1 MAKILRRS
9 FHNISRRDIDEDALK
24 VLYRLNRNGFKAYLV
39 GGAVRDILL
48 GKKPNDYDIATDARP
63 GQIKKLF
70 SNSFLIGR
78 RFKLA
83 HIRFKGNKVIEVAT
97 FRREPEE
104 GSNEDIH
111 NTFGTPEE
119 DAHRRDIT
127 INALF
132 YDIADFSVID
142 YVGGLND
149 INKGIIRIIGDPD
162 KRFKED
168 PVRILRVLRHSSRQ
182 NFRIHHETASKVFQH
197 RDLLQNCS
205 GARMYE
211 EICKDIKSGFLMPVF
226 FQLDLF
232 GILPCL
238 LGDIGRFY
246 SDNQFE
252 TSELFNYLKTID
264 ILNISGEDIPIQDI
278 FTIIFWPWARHV
290 VGKNSESQDKSKML
304 HDEMIKAGIQIQIP
318 KVVMAHISQVLT
330 ILCNMNK
337 AVETG
342 RFKYSERKKA
352 NYLNASKV
360 FGIIIGD
367 KSNHNDPF
375 GEFFRRKVQ
384 RTRKWRNSKQLIQH
398 MG

>member
-1 MAKILRRS
+1 MTKILRRS

-83 HIRFKGNKVIEVAT
+83 HIRFKGNKIIEVAT

-104 GSNEDIH
+104 GSDEDIH

-132 YDIADFSVID
+132 YNIADFSVID
-142 YVGGLND
+142 YVDGLND
-149 INKGIIRIIGDPD
+149 INKGIIRIIGNPD
-162 KRFKED
+162 IRFKED

-182 NFRIHHETASKVFQH
+182 NFRIHHDTASKVFQN
-197 RDLLQNCS
+197 RDLLKGCS

-238 LGDIGRFY
+238 LGNIGQFY
-246 SDNQFE
+246 SDNQIE
-252 TSELFNYLKTID
+252 TSELLNYLKTID
-264 ILNISGEDIPIQDI
+264 ALNISGEDIPIQDV
-278 FTIIFWPWARHV
+278 FSIILWPWARHLA
-290 VGKNSESQDKSKML
+290 GENIDNQDKSKMF
-304 HDEMIKAGIQIQIP
+304 HDEMIKAGLQIQVP
-318 KVVMAHISQVLT
+318 KLVMAHIAQVLT
-330 ILCNMNK
+330 ILNNMNK
-337 AVETG
+337 AVKTG

-352 NYLNASKV
+352 SYQDASKM
-360 FGIIIGD
+360 FGIIRGEYIY
-367 KSNHNDPF
+367 NNDPF
-375 GEFFRRKVQ
+375 GEFLRTTAP
-384 RTRKWRNSKQLIQH
+384 RTRKWRRPR
-398 MG
+398 

>member
-1 MAKILRRS
+1 MTKILRRS

-83 HIRFKGNKVIEVAT
+83 HIRFKGNKIIEVAT
-97 FRREPEE
+97 FRREPED
-104 GSNEDIH
+104 GSGEDIH

-132 YDIADFSVID
+132 YNIADFSVID
-142 YVGGLND
+142 YVDGLND
-149 INKGIIRIIGDPD
+149 IKKGITRIIGNPD
-162 KRFKED
+162 VRFKED

-182 NFRIHHETASKVFQH
+182 NFKIHHDTASKVFKN
-197 RDLLQNCS
+197 RDLLKNCS

-211 EICKDIKSGFLMPVF
+211 EICKDIKSGFLMPF
-226 FQLDLF
+226 FSQLDLF
-232 GILPCL
+232 GIMPCL
-238 LGDIGRFY
+238 LGDIGQFY
-246 SDNQFE
+246 SDNHIDM
-252 TSELFNYLKTID
+252 SELLGYLKTID
-264 ILNISGEDIPIQDI
+264 VLNISGEDIAIQDV
-278 FTIIFWPWARHV
+278 FSIIFWPWARHV
-290 VGKNSESQDKSKML
+290 VGKNSQSQDKSKML
-304 HDEMIKAGIQIQIP
+304 HDEMIKAGLQIQIP
-318 KVVMAHISQVLT
+318 KAVMAHITQVLA
-330 ILCNMNK
+330 ILNNMNN
-337 AVETG
+337 AVKTG

-352 NYLNASKV
+352 SYKDASKV
-360 FGIIIGD
+360 FGIVRGEYINND
-367 KSNHNDPF
+367 DPF
-375 GEFFRRKVQ
+375 GEFLRSKTH
-384 RTRKWRNSKQLIQH
+384 RTRKWRRPRY
-398 MG
+398 